1 MTSVPVVFNKINW
14 NGKGEGYGFFSK
26 NALRPVR
33 KTIGSPNHKYVQYG
47 HLMTLCLD
55 CKKKEEAH
63 PAYERARK
71 AEQDAVRRGDRN
83 FPGIGLPPDLR

>member
-1 MTSVPVVFNKINW
+1 MDFFNKKHCDRC
-14 NGKGEGYGFFSK
+14 GKRLDARIPSMF
-26 NALRPVR
+26 N
-33 KTIGSPNHKYVQYG
+33 
-47 HLMTLCLD
+47 MDTLCLD

-83 FPGIGLPPDLR
+83 FPGIGLPLDLR